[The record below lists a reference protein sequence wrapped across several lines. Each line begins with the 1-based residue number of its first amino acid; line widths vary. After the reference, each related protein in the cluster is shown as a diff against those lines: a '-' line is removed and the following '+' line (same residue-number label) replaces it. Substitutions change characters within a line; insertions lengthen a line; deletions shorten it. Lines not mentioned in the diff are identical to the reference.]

1 MSRENYH
8 LRFGKNNNN
17 NNNFKLPFNDYS
29 KSRSVKTMG
38 GQNEHKLVH

>member
-8 LRFGKNNNN
+8 LRFGKKKKRNSNAPIMIIQKADLQNQ
-17 NNNFKLPFNDYS
+17 L
-29 KSRSVKTMG
+29 